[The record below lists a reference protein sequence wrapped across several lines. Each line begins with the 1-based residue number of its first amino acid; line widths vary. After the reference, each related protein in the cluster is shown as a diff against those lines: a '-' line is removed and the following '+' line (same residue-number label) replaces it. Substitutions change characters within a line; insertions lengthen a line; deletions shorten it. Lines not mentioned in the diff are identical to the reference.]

1 MGAGIITNVGLEYIA
16 KLINGIVTNYF
27 DYLALGTGS
36 TTESATDT
44 ALEAEVSAGG
54 LARALATL
62 SYEADYKAKFEKTWT
77 YTGSGITIKEW
88 GLFDAASSGNMAARQ
103 VISNQVLA
111 INDTLTLT
119 VRITTS
125 RIT

>member
-16 KLINGIVTNYF
+16 KLINGVVSNFF
-27 DYLALGTGS
+27 DYMAIGTG
-36 TTESATDT
+36 TTAEAATDT
-44 ALEAEVSAGG
+44 ALEAEVSADG

-77 YTGSGITIKEW
+77 YTGSGISITEW
-88 GLFDAASSGNMAARQ
+88 GVFDAAAAGNMMARQ
-103 VISNQVLA
+103 VITAVPLA
-111 INDTLTLT
+111 VNDTLTLT

-125 RIT
+125 RV